1 MSSVTCQV
9 GEFGK
14 LLRNKR
20 SNKAGT
26 GKKRTTLVKPP
37 LYSIRIYKSFI
48 ILKERIAII
57 SIVI

>member
-1 MSSVTCQV
+1 MAWARGVSN
-9 GEFGK
+9 GK
-14 LLRNKR
+14 LLSNNR
-20 SNKAGT
+20 SNKPGT

-37 LYSIRIYKSFI
+37 LNSIRIYKSFI